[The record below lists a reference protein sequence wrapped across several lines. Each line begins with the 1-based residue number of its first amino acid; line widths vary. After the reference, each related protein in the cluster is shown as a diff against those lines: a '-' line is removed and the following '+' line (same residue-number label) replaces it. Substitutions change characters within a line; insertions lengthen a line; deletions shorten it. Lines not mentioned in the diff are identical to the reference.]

1 VSNRGSIP
9 CYALILK
16 PIKMSNSTADL
27 IVKLYNNYTKEYNVS
42 INNLE
47 LDKARNLLMRMSL
60 LDDVIKKYELKTN

>member
-1 VSNRGSIP
+1 
-9 CYALILK
+9 
-16 PIKMSNSTADL
+16 MSNSTADL